1 MDLRHFVTGSPK
13 NILSIIITVSV
24 VLLLLWLLVIA
35 RMDYGSQTETTDP
48 VDHDRLESV
57 RTMKGETGNEMPVV
71 DQRPSS
77 LFTNAVTTFMVMIA
91 LLAIVWFWSKRRS
104 GTMAEPGKRFNEL
117 DVHILGPGQF
127 LKVMEIN
134 DEIWIL
140 GVGSGA
146 VNLLHRYDKNEWK
159 ERSAPIEQPVE
170 NQGFLKMF
178 KGFSQ

>member
-35 RMDYGSQTETTDP
+35 RMDYGSQTETVDP

-57 RTMKGETGNEMPVV
+57 RTMRGDTDTEMPVV
-71 DQRPSS
+71 DQRSS
-77 LFTNAVTTFMVMIA
+77 GLFTNAFTTFMVMIV
-91 LLAIVWFWSKRRS
+91 LLAAVWFWSKRRS
-104 GTMAEPGKRFNEL
+104 GTSTETGKRFNEL

-140 GVGSGA
+140 GVGSGSIS
-146 VNLLHRYDKNEWK
+146 LLHRYEKNEWK
-159 ERSAPIEQPVE
+159 ELSTPVQRHVE